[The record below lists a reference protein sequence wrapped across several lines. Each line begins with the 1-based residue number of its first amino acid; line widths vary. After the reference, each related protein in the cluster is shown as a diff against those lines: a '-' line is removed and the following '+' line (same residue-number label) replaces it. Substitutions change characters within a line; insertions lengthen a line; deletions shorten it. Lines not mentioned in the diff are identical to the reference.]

1 MILLS
6 RVAELLGEEEIDFVV
21 IGASAMAV
29 YGVSR
34 STYDV
39 DLMTIDAQALQAAT
53 WAVLESEGIEVDLR
67 YGDVQDPLRGV
78 VRFEA
83 REQRPVDLI
92 VGHGGWQ
99 AGIFDRAGWAVF
111 EGVELPVVGLVDLIL
126 LKIYAGGPQDL
137 WDISEPGERCFGEA
151 PGRPSKNLVQG
162 RRGPT
167 LTGILCQA
175 LARAYGGHGPISV

>member
-1 MILLS
+1 MMLLS
-6 RVAELLGEEEIDFVV
+6 RVAELLFETKIDFVV

-34 STYDV
+34 STYDF
-39 DLMTIDAQALQAAT
+39 DLMTIDPQALHAAT
-53 WAVLESEGIEVDLR
+53 WAVLENEGIEVDLR

-78 VRFEA
+78 VRLEA

-99 AGIFDRAGWAVF
+99 TRIFEHAGRAVF
-111 EGVELPVVGLVDLIL
+111 EGVELPVVGQVDLIL

-137 WDISEPGERCFGEA
+137 WDVRQLLDRDQSQELQ
-151 PGRPSKNLVQG
+151 NLVSAALEAL
-162 RRGPT
+162 PT
-167 LTGILCQA
+167 DLQTTWSKVVEGQ
-175 LARAYGGHGPISV
+175 P

>member
-1 MILLS
+1 MSLSVGSNPMILLS

-137 WDISEPGERCFGEA
+137 WDIRQLLDCDQSNELQ
-151 PGRPSKNLVQG
+151 NLVSAALEKLPADL
-162 RRGPT
+162 RRT
-167 LTGILCQA
+167 WSKVVEAQ
-175 LARAYGGHGPISV
+175 H

>member
-1 MILLS
+1 MMLLS
-6 RVAELLGEEEIDFVV
+6 RVAELLFEEKIDFVV

-39 DLMTIDAQALQAAT
+39 DLMTIDTQALDAAT
-53 WAVLESEGIEVDLR
+53 WAVLGSEGIEVDLR

-99 AGIFDRAGWAVF
+99 ARIFDHAGRAVF

-137 WDISEPGERCFGEA
+137 WDIRQLLDCDQSNEIQSLVRIALEKLPADLR
-151 PGRPSKNLVQG
+151 RTWSKVVENED
-162 RRGPT
+162 
-167 LTGILCQA
+167 
-175 LARAYGGHGPISV
+175 

>member
-1 MILLS
+1 MPLSIRSDSMMLLS
-6 RVAELLGEEEIDFVV
+6 RVADLLFEAKIDFVV
-21 IGASAMAV
+21 IGATAMAV

-39 DLMTIDAQALQAAT
+39 DLMTIDTQALNAAT

-99 AGIFDRAGWAVF
+99 TRIFDHAGRAVF
-111 EGVELPVVGLVDLIL
+111 EGVELPVVGQVDLIL

-137 WDISEPGERCFGEA
+137 WDIRQLLDGDQSNELQRLVSAALENHPADLRKTW
-151 PGRPSKNLVQG
+151 SKVVDGQ
-162 RRGPT
+162 
-167 LTGILCQA
+167 
-175 LARAYGGHGPISV
+175 H